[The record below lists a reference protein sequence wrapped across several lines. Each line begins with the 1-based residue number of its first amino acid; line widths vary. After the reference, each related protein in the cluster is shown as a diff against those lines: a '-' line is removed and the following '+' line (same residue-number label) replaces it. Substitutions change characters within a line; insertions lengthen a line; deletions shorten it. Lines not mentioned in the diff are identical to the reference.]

1 MNRGSLAA
9 RLLAAFLEDLEEQLR
24 AMDADLLAL
33 EAHPA
38 DGERLRSLF
47 RVAHTVKG
55 AARAAAVP
63 LVEEAC
69 HALEAR
75 LAEVRDGARALDA
88 GAFRALFSA
97 ADALREAGSRLA
109 AGEPLEGSAVE
120 RLAALL
126 RDHGLAMPEDAPAA
140 AAAPEPAAPAERG
153 DGRVRVEE
161 EKLDA
166 LLASA
171 VQLVASRGR
180 ISARVAEAAALRD
193 ACARAESRHRRAT
206 RAVRAALERAGVP
219 ASAADGLAA
228 ADEELRNAAREA
240 ARLAAEAAAEA
251 RELGQVTDELTDRVR
266 RLRLR
271 PFADACEALP
281 RVARD
286 VAAASGKEVKLVV
299 RGGDVQADRGV
310 IEGLR
315 EALLH
320 LVRNAVDHGI
330 EAPGEREA
338 RGKPRAGT
346 LVVSAAL
353 HRERMTV
360 TVEDD
365 GRGIDTGAVRAAL
378 QRRGMPV
385 PTDERELARALF
397 ASGLSTRTEA
407 TRISG
412 RGVGLDAVRAAA
424 ERVRGTL
431 DVTWTTGAGATFV
444 LETPLVLA
452 TLRALLVRVG
462 DHLLALPTSAVDA
475 LVRIRPESV
484 HRADGRDVAVL
495 DDVPV
500 QVASLARILGPP
512 LREARPAGAPLVAAL
527 LRAGGRRLAA
537 VVDEPVAELEIAV
550 RPLERPEGPLPHLV
564 GAAILGTGEVALVLS
579 PGSLVEAAGALAGGE
594 PLAGTGADAAPPARH
609 RVLVVDDSITTRTLE
624 QSTLEAAGY
633 EVVVAVDGVDAW
645 TRLQGGGIE
654 VVVTDVEMPRMG
666 GIELCETIR
675 ASQRFAALPVVLV
688 TSLDS
693 AEHRARG
700 LEAGADAYVGKSSF
714 DQQGLL
720 EIIRQLVG

>member
-9 RLLAAFLEDLEEQLR
+9 RLLAAFLEELDEQLR

-63 LVEEAC
+63 VVEDGLPRPGGAPG
-69 HALEAR
+69 R
-75 LAEVRDGARALDA
+75 GARRRAPA
-88 GAFRALFSA
+88 GR
-97 ADALREAGSRLA
+97 GRLP
-109 AGEPLEGSAVE
+109 G
-120 RLAALL
+120 ALL
-126 RDHGLAMPEDAPAA
+126 RRGRAARGRVAAGGGRAAGGLARGAAGRAA
-140 AAAPEPAAPAERG
+140 ARARPRVPGGCPRPRAASAAAPAERG

-180 ISARVAEAAALRD
+180 IAARVAGG
-193 ACARAESRHRRAT
+193 RRAPRRLRARRGPAPAHGARGPRRPGARRRT
-206 RAVRAALERAGVP
+206 RRRGR
-219 ASAADGLAA
+219 GLAA
-228 ADEELRNAAREA
+228 LDEELRHASREA
-240 ARLAAEAAAEA
+240 ARLASEAAAEA

-286 VAAASGKEVKLVV
+286 VAAASGKEVRLTV
-299 RGGDVQADRGV
+299 RGGEVEADRGV
-310 IEGLR
+310 MDGLR

-330 EAPGEREA
+330 EPPDEREA

-378 QRRGMPV
+378 ERRGLP
-385 PTDERELARALF
+385 RARRRARAGAGPLRLR
-397 ASGLSTRTEA
+397 AQHPHRGDPHLRA
-407 TRISG
+407 RRGAG
-412 RGVGLDAVRAAA
+412 RRARRRRARPRHRGRHLDLR
-424 ERVRGTL
+424 RGT
-431 DVTWTTGAGATFV
+431 TFM
-444 LETPLVLA
+444 LETPLALA

-462 DHLLALPTSAVDA
+462 DHLLALPTAAVDA
-475 LVRIRPESV
+475 LVRIRPEAV

-512 LREARPAGAPLVAAL
+512 LREARRRRRPAGGAL
-527 LRAGGRRLAA
+527 LRAGEPPPRRGGRRARR
-537 VVDEPVAELEIAV
+537 PSWRWRV
-550 RPLERPEGPLPHLV
+550 RPLERPEGAAPAPGRRRHPGHRRGGAGAQPRQPGGGRRRARRR
-564 GAAILGTGEVALVLS
+564 GAARGHRGGAAPRAAAPRAGGGRLHHHAH
-579 PGSLVEAAGALAGGE
+579 AGAEHAGGGRLRGGRRGGRRGR
-594 PLAGTGADAAPPARH
+594 LARLQERGAD
-609 RVLVVDDSITTRTLE
+609 L
-624 QSTLEAAGY
+624 
-633 EVVVAVDGVDAW
+633 
-645 TRLQGGGIE
+645 
-654 VVVTDVEMPRMG
+654 VVTDVEMPRMD
-666 GIELCETIR
+666 GIELCEAIR
-675 ASQRFAALPVVLV
+675 ASRRFAALPVVLV

-700 LEAGADAYVGKSSF
+700 LEAGADAYIGKAGF

-720 EIIRQLVG
+720 EIVRQLVG